1 MSSPEPATA
10 RRVTARRP
18 SVSVTVLRVAAIA
31 TTAAV
36 LIWAALFV
44 GVSLGRS
51 DAGTALA
58 PPSDEPAADDGA
70 WPGQAPAPVET
81 RSS

>member
-10 RRVTARRP
+10 RRVSARRP
-18 SVSVTVLRVAAIA
+18 SLSATVLRVAAIA

-44 GVSLGRS
+44 DVSLGRG

-58 PPSDEPAADDGA
+58 PSDEPSADDGA
-70 WPGQAPAPVET
+70 GPGQVPAPVET